1 MNDITQRLA
10 YNNLALMEAQEEY
23 ARARQKISELE
34 KERKEIYK
42 TVFDT
47 IQASDGKLTL
57 DKLLGGIE

>member
-23 ARARQKISELE
+23 TRARQKISELE